1 MKITVSLIKA
11 DVGGLAGH
19 SRVHPDLKAEASLV
33 LESAKNSG
41 KLIDYYVTSVG
52 DDLQLLMTHKEG
64 ENSSYVHGL
73 AWEAFIRA
81 TEIAKKYKLY
91 GAGQD
96 LLKDTFSGNL
106 KGMGPGVAEM
116 EIEERKSEPIAVFM
130 MDKTEPGAFNLPIYK
145 MFADPFNTPGLVID
159 PHMHDGFEFEVWD
172 VIAHKKIILKTPEEM
187 YDLLALIGSK
197 SRYIIKRVYPSQ
209 KNPHLSHEP
218 VAVVS
223 TDKLHEIAG
232 KYVGKDDPV
241 GIVRGQAGLP
251 AMGEILEAFSF
262 PHLVSG
268 WMRGSHN
275 GPLMP
280 VSIEDAI
287 PSRFDGPPRVIGLGF
302 QLAEGKLIG
311 PADLLGERAFD
322 QAREIALTMTE
333 FMRRN
338 GPFEP
343 HRLPD
348 EEMEYTT
355 MPEVQKKLQKRM
367 VDL

>member
-1 MKITVSLIKA
+1 MKVTVSLIKA

-19 SRVHPDLKAEASLV
+19 SRVHPQLKDEAKLV
-33 LESAKNSG
+33 LEQAKNDG
-41 KLIDYYVTSVG
+41 QIIDYHVTSVG
-52 DDLQLLMTHKEG
+52 DDLQLIMTHKHG
-64 ENSSYVHGL
+64 VNSEVIHKL
-73 AWEAFIRA
+73 AWDAFIKA
-81 TEIAKKYKLY
+81 TEVAKKLKLY

-96 LLKDTFSGNL
+96 LLKDSFSGNL

-116 EIEERKSEPIAVFM
+116 EFEERKSEPVAAFM
-130 MDKTEPGAFNLPIYK
+130 MDKTEPGAFNLPIFK

-159 PHMHDGFEFEVWD
+159 PAMHDGFVFEVWD
-172 VIAHKKIILKTPEEM
+172 VIEHKKVFLRTPGEM
-187 YDLLALIGSK
+187 YDILALIGSK
-197 SRYIIKRVYPSQ
+197 SRYIIKRVFPASDE
-209 KNPHLSHEP
+209 KEP

-223 TDKLHEIAG
+223 TDILHEIAG

-241 GIVRGQAGLP
+241 ALVRAQAGLP

-280 VSIEDAI
+280 VSVQDAT

-302 QLAEGKLIG
+302 QLAEGRLIG
-311 PADLLGERAFD
+311 PADLLGDKAFD
-322 QAREIALTMTE
+322 GARQLAVQVTDY
-333 FMRRN
+333 MRRN

-343 HRLPD
+343 HRLP
-348 EEMEYTT
+348 EPEMEYTSL
-355 MPEVQKKLQKRM
+355 PNIQKKLRSRM

>member
-1 MKITVSLIKA
+1 MKITVSVIKA

-19 SRVHPDLKAEASLV
+19 SRVHPDLKATAGIILDN
-33 LESAKNSG
+33 AKNSG
-41 KLIDYYVTSVG
+41 KLIDYHVTAVG
-52 DDLQLLMTHKEG
+52 DDLNLIMTHKEG

-73 AWEAFIRA
+73 AWEAFVKA
-81 TEIAKKYKLY
+81 TEVAKKYKLY

-96 LLKDTFSGNL
+96 LLKDSFSGNL

-145 MFADPFNTPGLVID
+145 MFADPFNTPGLIID
-159 PHMHDGFEFEVWD
+159 PHMHDGFQFEVWD
-172 VIAHKKIILKTPEEM
+172 VIAHKKVFLKTPGEI

-197 SRYIIKRVYPSQ
+197 GRYIVKRVYPSESN
-209 KNPHLSHEP
+209 KNMPHEP
-218 VAVVS
+218 VAVIS

-241 GIVRGQAGLP
+241 GIVRGQSGLP
-251 AMGEILEAFSF
+251 AMGEILEAFSY

-280 VSIEDAI
+280 VSVEDAV

-302 QLAEGKLIG
+302 QLSEGKLIG

-322 QAREIALTMTE
+322 RSRDLALKITDY
-333 FMRRN
+333 MRRN

-343 HRLPD
+343 HRLPE

-355 MPEVQKKLQKRM
+355 LPQVQKKLQQRM